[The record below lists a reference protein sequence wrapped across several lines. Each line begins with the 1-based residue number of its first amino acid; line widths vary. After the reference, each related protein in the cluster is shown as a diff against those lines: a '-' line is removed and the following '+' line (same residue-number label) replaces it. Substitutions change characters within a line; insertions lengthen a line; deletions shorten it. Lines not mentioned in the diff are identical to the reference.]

1 MSRWDDWIA
10 SNGGFGNAVSNTLGN
25 AAGYVGAGA
34 ALGSRVF
41 DFINSGSNP
50 GTTTSATVR
59 DVNTNGFLAS
69 KSIYRPKY
77 FVRAFD
83 EPTYLT
89 FKLEFMFNNNRNALY
104 NNNIINQPDNVFGS
118 SEKEEGYDLVVSKR
132 VGIHLQESFFRRLL
146 RKIIIKYIE
155 FITGEK
161 VKDINSGFR
170 VFDKSTVTPFFPQ
183 LCNTFSFTT
192 TQTLAYIMNSYRVG
206 YVDIK
211 YHERIGKS
219 KVKFFKD
226 SFIMLRYILEACVYY
241 NPLKVFGLFIII
253 CFLLS
258 LVCFILSYS
267 MNLFVFYILGIVNLI
282 LTVLVFGIGLLGVF
296 LKQMNIQK

>member
-1 MSRWDDWIA
+1 MISVIIPAYNEEKAIGKTIDQIIRY
-10 SNGGFGNAVSNTLGN
+10 FQKHKEFK
-25 AAGYVGAGA
+25 
-34 ALGSRVF
+34 GSEIIVVN
-41 DFINSGSNP
+41 DGS
-50 GTTTSATVR
+50 TDKTYDEIIKR
-59 DVNTNGFLAS
+59 DVIVVDNGCNKGYGYSLKKGIEKAKHEMIAIIDADMTYPFS
-69 KSIYRPKY
+69 SIKDL
-77 FVRAFD
+77 V
-83 EPTYLT
+83 
-89 FKLEFMFNNNRNALY
+89 KK
-104 NNNIINQPDNVFGS
+104 
-118 SEKEEGYDLVVSKR
+118 KEEGYDLVVSKR

-241 NPLKVFGLFIII
+241 NPLKVFGLFSII

-258 LVCFILSYS
+258 LVSFILSYS

>member
-1 MSRWDDWIA
+1 MISVIIPAYNEEKAIGKTIDQIIHY
-10 SNGGFGNAVSNTLGN
+10 FQKHKEFK
-25 AAGYVGAGA
+25 
-34 ALGSRVF
+34 GSEIIVVN
-41 DFINSGSNP
+41 DGS
-50 GTTTSATVR
+50 TDKTYDEIIKR
-59 DVNTNGFLAS
+59 DVIVVDNGCNKGYGYSLKKGIEKAKHEMIAIIDADMTYPFS
-69 KSIYRPKY
+69 SIKDL
-77 FVRAFD
+77 V
-83 EPTYLT
+83 
-89 FKLEFMFNNNRNALY
+89 KK
-104 NNNIINQPDNVFGS
+104 
-118 SEKEEGYDLVVSKR
+118 KEEGYDLVVSKR

-226 SFIMLRYILEACVYY
+226 SFIMLRHILEACVYY
-241 NPLKVFGLFIII
+241 NPLKVFGLFSII